1 MPDSWHVREPRWTF
15 VPHSTS
21 LKTRQSCDNGP
32 MSIHLSPHEPT
43 AAAKERGL
51 GEARVVLLL
60 ALFAVLGLCVVF
72 SWTTRDAMAHLPFLR
87 SQRPAPG
94 SPASQKNLV
103 DLSPWQTAQALAPLA
118 VSAEEADYAREAE
131 RLADHEVDQAFA
143 SALRQASTR
152 HAALS
157 GAAVALSQRVA
168 KLQQTVKEDQA
179 LVQSLTAGSGAQA
192 NSEAKST
199 QPAADST
206 DLEIAKAQ
214 LGLDSDQ
221 LADAQQDL
229 ARATGDERTKVQ
241 QELATHEASMQ
252 KYDAASHG
260 DGQIAILSAG
270 QYGTLAGRVK
280 AWMNQRSRDQLIQQA
295 LQQTQGDT
303 RRLTAEH
310 NALAAQADRAAPP
323 AGGAQGAASA
333 RLADIKRRSEQNQ
346 ILSLYDD
353 RIQTQQQLAAVYG
366 KWSAQLLLQ
375 HRIVVHLILQSVAEI
390 ACVLICVIVCD
401 WVLFRLL
408 ERPGLDRRRM
418 QTLRTIFT
426 LSVQAFGA
434 VLILMILFGVPRQMP
449 TILGLATAGL
459 TVALQD
465 FILAFMGW
473 FVLMGKNGVRVGDWV
488 EINGVGGEV
497 VEIGLFRT
505 TMLETGNW
513 TDNGHPTGR
522 RVTFINSFAIR
533 GQYFN
538 FSTNGQWMWDEF
550 SISVPVSVDLRA
562 TAELIRQSVLRET
575 ARDTQIAEQ
584 EWKRATKLIGLNQFS
599 ANPAVNLRPSGSSVD
614 IIVRY
619 VTRAS
624 DRFDLRNRLYQQVM
638 DVLHK
643 PEAIA
648 VPIQHEGSLVEA

>member
-1 MPDSWHVREPRWTF
+1 M
-15 VPHSTS
+15 
-21 LKTRQSCDNGP
+21 
-32 MSIHLSPHEPT
+32 
-43 AAAKERGL
+43 
-51 GEARVVLLL
+51 LLV
-60 ALFAVLGLCVVF
+60 ALFALLGLCVVF
-72 SWTTRDAMAHLPFLR
+72 RWTTRDAMAHLPFLK
-87 SQRPAPG
+87 SQRQASG
-94 SPASQKNLV
+94 SPVSQKNLV

-118 VSAEEADYAREAE
+118 VSAEEANYAREAE

-143 SALRQASTR
+143 SALRQASTHR
-152 HAALS
+152 AALS
-157 GAAVALSQRVA
+157 GAAVGLSQRVVR
-168 KLQQTVKEDQA
+168 LQQTVKEDQA
-179 LVQSLTAGSGAQA
+179 LVQSLTAASSTPAS
-192 NSEAKST
+192 SETKGT

-229 ARATGDERTKVQ
+229 ARATGDERTKIQ

-260 DGQIAILSAG
+260 DGQTAVLSAG
-270 QYGTLAGRVK
+270 QYGTLAGRIK
-280 AWMNQRSRDQLIQQA
+280 AWMNQRSRYELIQQA
-295 LQQTQGDT
+295 LQQTEADIA
-303 RRLTAEH
+303 RLTAEH
-310 NALAAQADRAAPP
+310 NTLAAQADRAPSSAV
-323 AGGAQGAASA
+323 GAQPTSLA

-346 ILSLYDD
+346 ILGIYDD
-353 RIQTQQQLAAVYG
+353 RIQTQQELAAAYG

-375 HRIVVHLILQSVAEI
+375 RRILVHLILGSLAEI
-390 ACVLICVIVCD
+390 AFVLICVILCD
-401 WVLFRLL
+401 WVLVRLL

-426 LSVQAFGA
+426 LSFQALGA
-434 VLILMILFGVPRQMP
+434 VLVLMILFGTPRQTP

-513 TDNGHPTGR
+513 TDIGHPTGR
-522 RVTFINSFAIR
+522 RVAFINSFAIH

-575 ARDTQIAEQ
+575 AHDTEVAEQ
-584 EWKRATKLIGLNQFS
+584 EWKRTTKLVGLNQFS

-643 PEAIA
+643 PDAIA
-648 VPIQHEGSLVEA
+648 VPKDHSESFVGA